1 MPLPL
6 IPIAAGLTGVAAGTA
21 LNAWL
26 NQPTD
31 AWADK
36 AVFNARMRDM
46 QSLAMALN
54 NGFSACPAFMK
65 NTAQLQSWR
74 GTRDG
79 FSKYY
84 GQVGTL
90 TYTSPNDSEMEQA
103 KSYASRFYFW
113 VGEYNRLKCGG
124 GAPIVPTNPT
134 IDPYNPNPPAPEP
147 TQSQDWASIIKWSAI
162 GVGGILA
169 IKTLSDAFKR

>member
-6 IPIAAGLTGVAAGTA
+6 IPIAIGLSGVAAGTA

-26 NQPTD
+26 NSPND

-46 QSLAMALN
+46 QTLAQSLN
-54 NGFSACPAFMK
+54 NGFSACPAFMS
-65 NTAQLQSWR
+65 NPAQLQSWR

-90 TYTSPNDSEMEQA
+90 VYTSPSDAEIEQA

-113 VGEYNRLKCGG
+113 TGEYNRLKCG
-124 GAPIVPTNPT
+124 AAIAPTNPPL
-134 IDPYNPNPPAPEP
+134 DPNNAPIP
-147 TQSQDWASIIKWSAI
+147 TQPQDWAGIIKWSAI
-162 GVGGILA
+162 GIGGILA